1 MGFVFLS
8 SMTIIDK
15 EKMEMLSFIV
25 AEGQRVCQGYGT
37 VWYTFSDSLRTS
49 NQADKNIFLI

>member
-1 MGFVFLS
+1 VGFVFLS

-25 AEGQRVCQGYGT
+25 AEGQRVRQGYGT

-49 NQADKNIFLI
+49 NQADKNIF